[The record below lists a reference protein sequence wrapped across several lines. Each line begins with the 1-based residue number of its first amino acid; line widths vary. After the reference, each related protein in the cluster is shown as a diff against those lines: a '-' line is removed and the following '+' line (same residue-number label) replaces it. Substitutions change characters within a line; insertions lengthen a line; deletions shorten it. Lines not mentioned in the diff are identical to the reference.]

1 MSAQRTPLTPAIAA
15 WLDSTSSVPEAV
27 RRVSAR
33 MVGDEWEEM
42 LTHPDLGA
50 LLATLVTATGGHR
63 VLEIGTFVG
72 TSALWMAGAL
82 STDGH
87 LDSLERDQ
95 ARADVAAANVREA
108 GFHDAVTVHVGVALD
123 TLRSLTPGY
132 DLAYIDADKAAYPDY
147 LSECTRLVRKGGLIV
162 ADNILGGGADDE
174 RARDLRAF
182 AAAAMR
188 HPALRTVVLPIGD
201 GITLS
206 VVR

>member
-1 MSAQRTPLTPAIAA
+1 MSAERTPLTPAIAA

-33 MVGDEWEEM
+33 MAGDEWEEM

-82 STDGH
+82 ATDGR
-87 LDSLERDQ
+87 LDSLEVDP
-95 ARADVAAANVREA
+95 ARADVAAANIREA

-147 LSECTRLVRKGGLIV
+147 LAECTRLVRRGGMIV
-162 ADNILGGGADDE
+162 ADNILGGGADDG

-182 AAAAMR
+182 AEAAMR